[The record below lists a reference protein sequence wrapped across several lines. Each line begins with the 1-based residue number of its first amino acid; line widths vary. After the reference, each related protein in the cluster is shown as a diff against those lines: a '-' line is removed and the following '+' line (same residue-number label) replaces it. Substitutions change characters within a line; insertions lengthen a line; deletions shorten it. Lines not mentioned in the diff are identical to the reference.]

1 MTHVRLV
8 GPANDGHDLL
18 VSTDGGDEF
27 MLPVTEEL
35 KRAVARADGGA
46 EGDVAS
52 LSPKEIQRRIRAGFT
67 AQELADLA
75 GVPLASIERYEG
87 PILAERAYITELARA
102 TRVGRETGAPT
113 LGEVVTDRLAA
124 RGIPTKALT
133 WDAFRVSPEPWRVVA
148 RFLDG
153 ARTVEAVWTY
163 HHAARSIV
171 ADDERSRWLTE
182 TELMDLAA
190 PPRQFARLQPSSTLE
205 DLPES
210 PRAGGH
216 LRAVGAPP
224 AHEPTPPSTE
234 DLLADL
240 QSKRGTREV
249 VDLDGDDEVFE
260 GFGPLNA
267 RQAEF
272 SVASG
277 GEGLS
282 AEGSAASDSGDTAA
296 SSSRTGASRAGDSRT
311 AASRAPTSQAAATR
325 ASGARSKRNGRAHV
339 PSWDEIVFGA
349 KGD

>member
-35 KRAVARADGGA
+35 KRAVAIAEDGA
-46 EGDVAS
+46 EGEVAS

-67 AQELADLA
+67 AEELAELA

-102 TRVGRETGAPT
+102 TRVGRETGAPA
-113 LGEVVTDRLAA
+113 LGEVVTDRLAS
-124 RGIPTKALT
+124 RGIPAKALT

-190 PPRQFARLQPSSTLE
+190 PPRQFARLQPPSAFE

-224 AHEPTPPSTE
+224 APESAPPSTE

-249 VDLDGDDEVFE
+249 VDLDEDDEAFE
-260 GFGPLNA
+260 GFGPLNV
-267 RQAEF
+267 REAEF

-277 GEGLS
+277 GEALS
-282 AEGSAASDSGDTAA
+282 ADGSAASASGD
-296 SSSRTGASRAGDSRT
+296 
-311 AASRAPTSQAAATR
+311 AAAPASHAPAPR
-325 ASGARSKRNGRAHV
+325 ASGSRSKRNGRAHV

>member
-35 KRAVARADGGA
+35 KRAVARAEGGA
-46 EGDVAS
+46 EGDAAA
-52 LSPKEIQRRIRAGFT
+52 LSPREIQRRIRAGFT
-67 AQELADLA
+67 AEELADLA

-124 RGIPTKALT
+124 RGIPAKALT

-190 PPRQFARLQPSSTLE
+190 PPRQFARLQPSSALE

-224 AHEPTPPSTE
+224 RPEPAPPSTE

-240 QSKRGTREV
+240 QAKRGTREV
-249 VDLDGDDEVFE
+249 VDLDEDDEVFE

-282 AEGSAASDSGDTAA
+282 AEGSAASDSGD
-296 SSSRTGASRAGDSRT
+296 
-311 AASRAPTSQAAATR
+311 AAAPGSHSAGARAAGSYAGTSPAGAPR

>member
-27 MLPVTEEL
+27 TLPVTEEL
-35 KRAVARADGGA
+35 KRAVSRA
-46 EGDVAS
+46 EGGEPGVPAS

-67 AQELADLA
+67 AEELAELS
-75 GVPLASIERYEG
+75 GTPLASIERYEG
-87 PILAERAYITELARA
+87 PIVAERAYICELARS

-113 LGEVVTDRLAA
+113 LGEVVTDRLAS
-124 RGIPTKALT
+124 RGIPAKALA

-163 HHAARSIV
+163 HHAARSVV

-190 PPRQFARLQPSSTLE
+190 PSRAFAAPARDSALE

-216 LRAVGAPP
+216 LRAVGSTPTAEP
-224 AHEPTPPSTE
+224 AATPEAPSTD
-234 DLLADL
+234 DLLAEL

-249 VDLDGDDEVFE
+249 MDLDEDDEMFE

-267 RQAEF
+267 REAEF
-272 SVASG
+272 SMASG
-277 GEGLS
+277 GVGLQ
-282 AEGSAASDSGDTAA
+282 AEAATNPDSGEGAA
-296 SSSRTGASRAGDSRT
+296 SSPRTPAS
-311 AASRAPTSQAAATR
+311 R

-349 KGD
+349 KSD

>member
-27 MLPVTEEL
+27 TLPVTEEL
-35 KRAVARADGGA
+35 KRAVSRA
-46 EGDVAS
+46 EGGEPGTPAS

-67 AQELADLA
+67 AQELAELS
-75 GVPLASIERYEG
+75 GVPLESIERYEG
-87 PILAERAYITELARA
+87 PIVAERAYISELARA
-102 TRVGRETGAPT
+102 TRVGREAGAPT
-113 LGEVVTDRLAA
+113 LGEVVTDRLAS
-124 RGIPTKALT
+124 RGIPAKALA

-163 HHAARSIV
+163 HHSARSIV

-190 PPRQFARLQPSSTLE
+190 PSRSFAPAPRASALE

-216 LRAVGAPP
+216 LRAVGSAPAPEP
-224 AHEPTPPSTE
+224 APKPAPPSTD
-234 DLLADL
+234 DLLAEL

-249 VDLDGDDEVFE
+249 MDLDEDDEVFE

-267 RQAEF
+267 REAEF
-272 SVASG
+272 SMASG
-277 GEGLS
+277 GEGLHADAS
-282 AEGSAASDSGDTAA
+282 ANSESGEGGA
-296 SSSRTGASRAGDSRT
+296 SSPRGA
-311 AASRAPTSQAAATR
+311 APR

>member
-18 VSTDGGDEF
+18 VSTDGGDQF

-46 EGDVAS
+46 DGDAAS
-52 LSPKEIQRRIRAGFT
+52 LSPREIQRRIRAGFT
-67 AQELADLA
+67 AAELAELA
-75 GVPLASIERYEG
+75 GAPLSSIERYEG

-124 RGIPTKALT
+124 RGIPAKALT

-148 RFLDG
+148 RFLDAG
-153 ARTVEAVWTY
+153 RTVEAVWTY

-190 PPRQFARLQPSSTLE
+190 PPRAFARLQPSSALE

-216 LRAVGAPP
+216 LRAVGSPAAPEPAPAPP
-224 AHEPTPPSTE
+224 TPSTE

-249 VDLDGDDEVFE
+249 VDLDEDDEVFE

-267 RQAEF
+267 REAEF

-282 AEGSAASDSGDTAA
+282 AEGPAAPDSGDARGVA
-296 SSSRTGASRAGDSRT
+296 
-311 AASRAPTSQAAATR
+311 SQAPAART
-325 ASGARSKRNGRAHV
+325 SGPRSKRNGRAHV

>member
-18 VSTDGGDEF
+18 VSTDGGDQF

-35 KRAVARADGGA
+35 KRAVARAEDGTD
-46 EGDVAS
+46 GDAAS

-67 AQELADLA
+67 AAELAELA
-75 GVPLASIERYEG
+75 GAPLASIERYEG

-124 RGIPTKALT
+124 RGIPAKALT

-148 RFLDG
+148 RFLDAG
-153 ARTVEAVWTY
+153 RTVEAVWTY

-190 PPRQFARLQPSSTLE
+190 PPRAFVRTQPSSPLE
-205 DLPES
+205 DLPEV

-216 LRAVGAPP
+216 LRAVGAAPEP
-224 AHEPTPPSTE
+224 APAPATPSTE
-234 DLLADL
+234 DLLDDL

-249 VDLDGDDEVFE
+249 VDLDEDDEVFE

-267 RQAEF
+267 REAEF

-282 AEGSAASDSGDTAA
+282 AEGSAGSDSGDASVARGSASQTPAA
-296 SSSRTGASRAGDSRT
+296 
-311 AASRAPTSQAAATR
+311 R
-325 ASGARSKRNGRAHV
+325 ASGARAKRNGRAHV

>member
-1 MTHVRLV
+1 MAHVRLV
-8 GPANDGHDLL
+8 GPANDGHDLV
-18 VSTDGGDEF
+18 VSTDGGDQF
-27 MLPVTEEL
+27 TLPVTEEL
-35 KRAVARADGGA
+35 KLAVSRADGGA
-46 EGDVAS
+46 PGTPAT

-67 AQELADLA
+67 AEELAELSGA
-75 GVPLASIERYEG
+75 ALASIERYEG

-102 TRVGRETGAPT
+102 TRVGRATGAPT
-113 LGEVVTDRLAA
+113 LGEVVTDRLAS
-124 RGIPTKALT
+124 RGIPAKALA

-153 ARTVEAVWTY
+153 GRTVEAVWTY

-190 PPRQFARLQPSSTLE
+190 PSRTFAPAPRSSALE

-216 LRAVGAPP
+216 LRAVGSAPDAEP
-224 AHEPTPPSTE
+224 APKVAKPSTD

-240 QSKRGTREV
+240 QSKRGTRES
-249 VDLDGDDEVFE
+249 VDLDDEYDEVFE

-267 RQAEF
+267 REAAF

-277 GEGLS
+277 GEGLKADS
-282 AEGSAASDSGDTAA
+282 DATREAGDGAASPPRSP
-296 SSSRTGASRAGDSRT
+296 
-311 AASRAPTSQAAATR
+311 APR

>member
-1 MTHVRLV
+1 MAHVRLV
-8 GPANDGHDLL
+8 GPANDGHDLV
-18 VSTDGGDEF
+18 VSTDGGDQF
-27 MLPVTEEL
+27 TLPVTEEL
-35 KRAVARADGGA
+35 KLAVSRA
-46 EGDVAS
+46 EGSEPGTPAS

-67 AQELADLA
+67 AKELAELSGA
-75 GVPLASIERYEG
+75 PLASIERYEG
-87 PILAERAYITELARA
+87 PILAERAYICELARS

-113 LGEVVTDRLAA
+113 LGEVVTDRLAS
-124 RGIPTKALT
+124 RGIPAKALA

-190 PPRQFARLQPSSTLE
+190 PSRSFASAPRTSALE

-216 LRAVGAPP
+216 LRAVGSVP
-224 AHEPTPPSTE
+224 AAEPVPTPSPPSTD
-234 DLLADL
+234 DLLAEL

-249 VDLDGDDEVFE
+249 MDLDEDDEVFE

-267 RQAEF
+267 REAEF

-277 GEGLS
+277 GGGLQADAAATPESGEG
-282 AEGSAASDSGDTAA
+282 AA
-296 SSSRTGASRAGDSRT
+296 SSPRIP
-311 AASRAPTSQAAATR
+311 APR

>member
-1 MTHVRLV
+1 MAHVRLV
-8 GPANDGHDLL
+8 GPANDGHDLV
-18 VSTDGGDEF
+18 VSTDGGDQYT
-27 MLPVTEEL
+27 LPVTEEL
-35 KRAVARADGGA
+35 KLAVSRAD
-46 EGDVAS
+46 EGEPGTPAT

-67 AQELADLA
+67 AEELAELSGA
-75 GVPLASIERYEG
+75 PLKSIERYEG
-87 PILAERAYITELARA
+87 PILAERAYICELARS

-113 LGEVVTDRLAA
+113 LGEVVTDRLAS
-124 RGIPTKALT
+124 RGIPTKALS

-148 RFLDG
+148 RYVDG
-153 ARTVEAVWTY
+153 SRTIEAVWTY

-190 PPRQFARLQPSSTLE
+190 PSRSVAPAARASALE

-216 LRAVGAPP
+216 LRAVGS
-224 AHEPTPPSTE
+224 EPTVEPAPAEAKPSTE
-234 DLLADL
+234 DLLANL

-249 VDLDGDDEVFE
+249 LDLDTDDEYDEVFE

-267 RQAEF
+267 REAEF

-282 AEGSAASDSGDTAA
+282 SDGSVASETGDTTA
-296 SSSRTGASRAGDSRT
+296 SPVRAQ
-311 AASRAPTSQAAATR
+311 APR
-325 ASGARSKRNGRAHV
+325 ASGVRTKRNGRAHV

>member
-18 VSTDGGDEF
+18 VSTDGGDQF

-46 EGDVAS
+46 EGDAAA

-67 AQELADLA
+67 AAELAELA
-75 GVPLASIERYEG
+75 GAPLASIERYEG

-124 RGIPTKALT
+124 RGIPAKELT

-148 RFLDG
+148 RFLDAG
-153 ARTVEAVWTY
+153 RTVEAVWTY

-190 PPRQFARLQPSSTLE
+190 PPRAFAQLQPTSALE

-224 AHEPTPPSTE
+224 EPEPAPATPSTE

-240 QSKRGTREV
+240 ESKRGTREV
-249 VDLDGDDEVFE
+249 VDLDEDDEVFE

-282 AEGSAASDSGDTAA
+282 AEASGTSDGSDGGATAA
-296 SSSRTGASRAGDSRT
+296 RGGASQ
-311 AASRAPTSQAAATR
+311 TSGAR
-325 ASGARSKRNGRAHV
+325 ASGARAKRNGRAHV

>member
-18 VSTDGGDEF
+18 VSTDGGDQF

-35 KRAVARADGGA
+35 KRAVAHADGD
-46 EGDVAS
+46 GDGHAAS

-67 AQELADLA
+67 ASELAELSGA
-75 GVPLASIERYEG
+75 PLASIERYEG

-124 RGIPTKALT
+124 RGIPAKALT

-153 ARTVEAVWTY
+153 GRTVEAVWTY

-190 PPRQFARLQPSSTLE
+190 PPRAFARLQPASALE

-216 LRAVGAPP
+216 LRAVGAAPEPKP
-224 AHEPTPPSTE
+224 ATPSTE

-240 QSKRGTREV
+240 QSKRGTREA
-249 VDLDGDDEVFE
+249 VDLDEDDEVFE

-267 RQAEF
+267 REAEF

-282 AEGSAASDSGDTAA
+282 AEGSVASDSADLRGIASQTPAA
-296 SSSRTGASRAGDSRT
+296 
-311 AASRAPTSQAAATR
+311 R
-325 ASGARSKRNGRAHV
+325 ASGARAKRNGRAHV

>member
-1 MTHVRLV
+1 MTLVRLV

-18 VSTDGGDEF
+18 VSTDGGDQF

-35 KRAVARADGGA
+35 KRAVARAEEGA
-46 EGDVAS
+46 NGEPAS

-67 AQELADLA
+67 AEELAELA
-75 GVPLASIERYEG
+75 GVPYASIERYEG

-102 TRVGRETGAPT
+102 TRVGREAGAPT
-113 LGEVVTDRLAA
+113 LGEVVTDRLAS
-124 RGIPTKALT
+124 RGIPAKALT

-148 RFLDG
+148 RFLDAG
-153 ARTVEAVWTY
+153 RTVEAVWTY

-171 ADDERSRWLTE
+171 ADDDRSRWLTE

-190 PPRQFARLQPSSTLE
+190 PPRQFARLQPSSVLE
-205 DLPES
+205 GLPES

-216 LRAVGAPP
+216 LRAVGKPP
-224 AHEPTPPSTE
+224 APSPAPSTE
-234 DLLADL
+234 DLLDDL
-240 QSKRGTREV
+240 QSKRGTRET
-249 VDLDGDDEVFE
+249 VDLDEDDEVFE

-267 RQAEF
+267 REAEF

-282 AEGSAASDSGDTAA
+282 SDGTAGSDSGDGATPA
-296 SSSRTGASRAGDSRT
+296 SRT
-311 AASRAPTSQAAATR
+311 
-325 ASGARSKRNGRAHV
+325 SGSRSKRGGRAHV

-349 KGD
+349 KSD

>member
-1 MTHVRLV
+1 MTLVRLV

-18 VSTDGGDEF
+18 VSTDGGDQF
-27 MLPVTEEL
+27 MLPVTEAL
-35 KRAVARADGGA
+35 KRAVARAEEGA
-46 EGDVAS
+46 EGEPAS

-67 AQELADLA
+67 AEELAELA
-75 GVPLASIERYEG
+75 GVPYASIERYEG

-102 TRVGRETGAPT
+102 TRVGREAGAPT
-113 LGEVVTDRLAA
+113 LGEVVTDRLAS
-124 RGIPTKALT
+124 RGIPAKALT

-148 RFLDG
+148 RFLDAG
-153 ARTVEAVWTY
+153 RTVEAVWTY

-171 ADDERSRWLTE
+171 ADDDRSRWLTE

-190 PPRQFARLQPSSTLE
+190 PPRDFAQLQPSSAFE

-216 LRAVGAPP
+216 LRAVGKPSAS
-224 AHEPTPPSTE
+224 APTPPSTE
-234 DLLADL
+234 DLLDDL
-240 QSKRGTREV
+240 QSKRGTRET
-249 VDLDGDDEVFE
+249 VDLDEDDEVFE

-267 RQAEF
+267 REAEF

-282 AEGSAASDSGDTAA
+282 SDGSAGSESG
-296 SSSRTGASRAGDSRT
+296 G
-311 AASRAPTSQAAATR
+311 AATPASR
-325 ASGARSKRNGRAHV
+325 ASGARSKRGGRAHV

>member
-35 KRAVARADGGA
+35 KRAVARAEGGA
-46 EGDVAS
+46 EGEAAS
-52 LSPKEIQRRIRAGFT
+52 LTPKEIQRRIRAGFT
-67 AQELADLA
+67 AEELAELA

-124 RGIPTKALT
+124 RGIPAKALT
-133 WDAFRVSPEPWRVVA
+133 WDAFRVAPEPWRVVA
-148 RFLDG
+148 RFLEG

-171 ADDERSRWLTE
+171 ADDDRSRWLTE

-190 PPRQFARLQPSSTLE
+190 PPRAFARLEASSALE

-216 LRAVGAPP
+216 LRAVGAQRAP
-224 AHEPTPPSTE
+224 APTTPSTE

-249 VDLDGDDEVFE
+249 VDLDEDDEVFE

-267 RQAEF
+267 RAAEF

-282 AEGSAASDSGDTAA
+282 AEGAA
-296 SSSRTGASRAGDSRT
+296 SSDPGDATAPGSNTAGPRTGAAY
-311 AASRAPTSQAAATR
+311 AATSPAGAAR